1 MKRFNLSEWALRHR
15 SLVTYFMLVIVV
27 AGIASY
33 LRLGRSEDP
42 DFTVKTM
49 VVQAAWPGATVSD
62 TLEQITDRIES
73 KLQETPNLDYL
84 KSYTSAGQATIFVN
98 LKDSTPPA
106 QVPDIWY
113 QVRKKV
119 GDIRNT
125 LPQDIVGPGFNDEFG
140 DTYGI
145 VYGFTADGFTDRE
158 LRDYVVDVRK
168 QLLQLPDVSKIDILG
183 AQDERV
189 YVEFSTEQLAGLG
202 IDRADLIAALQ
213 AQNAVTPA
221 GVVQTADE
229 KILVRVSGA
238 FRSEKDVLA
247 VNFVAKNGR
256 IIRLGDIARVTRGPA
271 DPAQPMFRVNGHQG
285 IGLAIAMR
293 KGGDV
298 LALGH
303 NVAHAMTEI
312 TANLPVGIEPT
323 LVADQPVTVE
333 NAVDEFMKA
342 LWEAVAIVLAVSLV
356 SLGLRAGA
364 VVALAIPLVLA
375 AVFVAMEL
383 LRNRPAANFARRPH
397 HRPRPAGRRR
407 HDHGRE

>member
-1 MKRFNLSEWALRHR
+1 MNLNLTEWATRHR
-15 SLVTYFMLVIVV
+15 SLVIYFMLVIAV
-27 AGIASY
+27 AGIGSY

-49 VVQAAWPGATVSD
+49 VVQAAWPGATLND
-62 TLEQITDRIES
+62 TLEQITDRTES
-73 KLQETPNLDYL
+73 KLQSTPNLDYL
-84 KSYTSAGQATIFVN
+84 KSYTSAGKTTIFVY

-119 GDIRNT
+119 RDISNT
-125 LPQDIVGPGFNDEFG
+125 LPQGIVGPGFNDEFG
-140 DTYGI
+140 DTFGI
-145 VYGFTADGFTDRE
+145 VYGFTADGFTARE

-202 IDRADLIAALQ
+202 IDRAELTPALQ

-229 KILVRVSGA
+229 KIFVRVSGA
-238 FRSEKDVLA
+238 FRSEEDVLA

-271 DPAQPMFRVNGHQG
+271 DAVQP
-285 IGLAIAMR
+285 
-293 KGGDV
+293 
-298 LALGH
+298 
-303 NVAHAMTEI
+303 
-312 TANLPVGIEPT
+312 
-323 LVADQPVTVE
+323 
-333 NAVDEFMKA
+333 
-342 LWEAVAIVLAVSLV
+342 
-356 SLGLRAGA
+356 
-364 VVALAIPLVLA
+364 
-375 AVFVAMEL
+375 
-383 LRNRPAANFARRPH
+383 
-397 HRPRPAGRRR
+397 
-407 HDHGRE
+407 